1 MDKNIKLRIARNII
15 IAFIIVI
22 GINLLVLS
30 SLNFPAMAIFQIK
43 KYFLLLVLLITGIGV
58 QIGLF
63 TYLKHKSVVCSATS
77 MASGG
82 ISSISMI
89 LCCSH
94 YALNIFPFMS
104 VSLASSLSKYTLQI
118 LLFGLIANAIGIYLM
133 VKKIRNIEKDG
144 K

>member
-1 MDKNIKLRIARNII
+1 MDRKIKLKIARNIV
-15 IAFIIVI
+15 IAFLIVI
-22 GINLLVLS
+22 GINFLVLY
-30 SLNFPAMAIFQIK
+30 SLNFPAMAVSQIK
-43 KYFLLLVLLITGIGV
+43 KYFLLLVLLITGFGV

-104 VSLASSLSKYTLQI
+104 ASLASSLAKYTLQI
-118 LLFGLIANAIGIYLM
+118 LLFGLLANAVGIYFM
-133 VKKIRNIEKDG
+133 VKKMRHIK